1 MRLLMETKTRP
12 IEKEK
17 RILVTGATGYVGG
30 KLAKALARYPCR
42 LRCLVRD
49 PLKLHQPVL
58 DAAEVV
64 QGNVLDPKSLAVAMK
79 DVDTAFYL
87 IHSMAA
93 GGNFAER
100 DRLAANHFVQA
111 AKSAGVKRI
120 IYLGGLGDE
129 QNLSA
134 HLASRQE
141 VGRIFAKSGITTL
154 EFRASII
161 IGVGSISFEMIR
173 TLVEK
178 LPVMVTPRWVRT
190 EAQPI
195 AIEDVIGYL
204 LEAIEVPL
212 EKSRI
217 FEIGGPER
225 ISYKGLM
232 VEYARQR
239 HLHRLMIPV
248 PVLTPY
254 LSSLWLRF
262 VTPLYVRIGR
272 ALIEGIRNPT
282 VVKNPSALTS
292 FSIKPQT
299 ISEAMHRS
307 LQAEEDEFEHFRGSK
322 RHSKE
327 TITYQKYTCRKGSR
341 IIESYAVT
349 VPASPKRAFE
359 TIEQIG
365 GSNGWY
371 YANWLW
377 HLRGWIDWLAGGVG
391 MRQTP
396 RKQAPLKV
404 GDHVDFWCVDAVE
417 TGRLLRLRAEM
428 KLPGQAW
435 LQFETEPRNGK
446 TGICQT
452 AIFKPHGLLGL
463 MYWYGACP
471 FHWFIFKGMIK
482 GVANRIS
489 TDH

>member
-1 MRLLMETKTRP
+1 
-12 IEKEK
+12 
-17 RILVTGATGYVGG
+17 
-30 KLAKALARYPCR
+30 
-42 LRCLVRD
+42 
-49 PLKLHQPVL
+49 
-58 DAAEVV
+58 
-64 QGNVLDPKSLAVAMK
+64 
-79 DVDTAFYL
+79 
-87 IHSMAA
+87 
-93 GGNFAER
+93 
-100 DRLAANHFVQA
+100 
-111 AKSAGVKRI
+111 
-120 IYLGGLGDE
+120 
-129 QNLSA
+129 
-134 HLASRQE
+134 
-141 VGRIFAKSGITTL
+141 
-154 EFRASII
+154 
-161 IGVGSISFEMIR
+161 VGSISFEMIR

-239 HLHRLMIPV
+239 HLRRLMLPV

-262 VTPLYVRIGR
+262 VTPLYLRIGR
-272 ALIEGIRNPT
+272 ALIDGIRNPT
-282 VVKNPSALTS
+282 VVKDSSSLTT
-292 FSIKPQT
+292 FSVKPQT

-307 LQAEEDEFEHFRGSK
+307 LQAEDDEFEHFRGSK
-322 RHSKE
+322 LYSKE
-327 TITYQKYTCRKGSR
+327 TFTYQKYTCRQGSR

-349 VPASPKRAFE
+349 VPTSPKRAFE

-377 HLRGWIDWLAGGVG
+377 HLRGWIDSLAGGVG
-391 MRQTP
+391 LRQTP
-396 RKQAPLKV
+396 RKQAPLKA

-446 TGICQT
+446 TLICQT
-452 AIFKPHGLLGL
+452 AIFKPHGLAGL

-482 GVANRIS
+482 AVASRIS
-489 TDH
+489 TNH

>member
-1 MRLLMETKTRP
+1 MKTKTRP
-12 IEKEK
+12 VEKEK

-30 KLAKALARYPCR
+30 KLAKALSGCPYRV
-42 LRCLVRD
+42 RCLVRD
-49 PLKLHQPVL
+49 PQKLPQAVL
-58 DAAEVV
+58 DNAEVV
-64 QGNVLDPKSLAVAMK
+64 QGNVLEPNSVAVALEAI
-79 DVDTAFYL
+79 DTAFYL

-129 QNLSA
+129 QDLSA

-232 VEYARQR
+232 VEYARQQ
-239 HLHRLMIPV
+239 HLRRLMLPV

-254 LSSLWLRF
+254 LSSLWLKF

-282 VVKNPSALTS
+282 VVKDSSALTT
-292 FSIKPQT
+292 FSVKPQT
-299 ISEAMHRS
+299 ISEAMRRS
-307 LQAEEDEFEHFRGSK
+307 LQAEDDEIEHFRGSK
-322 RHSKE
+322 LYSKE
-327 TITYQKYTCRKGSR
+327 TIGYQKNTCRQGSR

-349 VPASPKRAFE
+349 VSTSPKRAFE
-359 TIEQIG
+359 TIERIG

-377 HLRGWIDWLAGGVG
+377 HLRGWIDRLAGGVG

-396 RKQAPLKV
+396 RKQTPLKV
-404 GDHVDFWCVDAVE
+404 DDHVDFWCVDAVE

-446 TGICQT
+446 TVICQT
-452 AIFKPHGLLGL
+452 AIFKPHGLAGL
-463 MYWYGACP
+463 MYWYGASP

-489 TDH
+489 ANH

>member
-1 MRLLMETKTRP
+1 MKTITGP
-12 IEKEK
+12 VEKEK

-30 KLAKALARYPCR
+30 KLAKALTCYPYR

-49 PLKLHQPVL
+49 PLKLYQPVL

-64 QGNVLDPKSLAVAMK
+64 QGNVLDPNSLAAALE

-93 GGNFAER
+93 GVNFAER

-129 QNLSA
+129 QKLSA

-161 IGVGSISFEMIR
+161 IGVGSVSFEMIR

-178 LPVMVTPRWVRT
+178 LPVMVTPRWVQT

-232 VEYARQR
+232 VEYAHQR

-282 VVKNPSALTS
+282 IVKDPSSQTF
-292 FSIKPQT
+292 FSVKPRT
-299 ISEAMHRS
+299 IQEAMRRS
-307 LQAEEDEFEHFRGSK
+307 LQEEDNEFVNYRACQL
-322 RHSKE
+322 HSKE
-327 TITYQKYTCRKGSR
+327 TTTCQKYTGRQGSR

-349 VPASPKRAFE
+349 VPTSPKRAFE

-365 GSNGWY
+365 GSNGWH

-377 HLRGWIDWLAGGVG
+377 HLRGWIDQMAGGVG
-391 MRQTP
+391 MRQTQ
-396 RKQAPLKV
+396 RKQAPLVV
-404 GDHVDFWCVDAVE
+404 GDQVDFWCVDAIE

-435 LQFETEPRNGK
+435 LQFETELRNGK
-446 TGICQT
+446 TVLCQT
-452 AIFKPHGLLGL
+452 AIFKPHGLAGL
-463 MYWYGACP
+463 MYWYGAWP

-482 GVANRIS
+482 AVANRIS
-489 TDH
+489 ANH